1 MLPDTNLFDSL
12 VIDNPK
18 LHADSVVKRESRLF
32 PYYAGYAGSFAVG
45 AIKSLHLG
53 RQAVIL
59 DPWNGSGTTTLA
71 ARQLGNR
78 AIGQDLNP
86 VMVLVAKASLLPK
99 SESASLLPLAKALV
113 DRAPREIA
121 LAKSDP
127 LTRWLQPSAAL
138 LLRGLE
144 SEVNR
149 ALVCS
154 DAYAAMTYGAPLETA
169 SSLCALFYV
178 ALFRT
183 ARRLLI
189 DFVPTNPTWVKTPKT
204 PQARKRPDAVQVFAV
219 FMEEVDALSSRLG
232 VDSASLTDTQIA
244 IRLGNAE
251 RMQLPNHSIDAV
263 VTSPPYCT
271 RIDYAVATSIELA
284 VLRLD
289 GPGFDALR
297 RNLMGTSTVQ
307 AERVADTNKLGRACN
322 TFLEKLAAHPS
333 KASAT
338 YYLKNHQQYFLSMH
352 AAIKE
357 MHRVM
362 RPGGKALMVVQDSY
376 YKELRNDVAGIS
388 VEMAINAGFALAGRK
403 DFPSGR
409 SMVGR
414 NARAKAYL
422 ARRVTTESILCF
434 VA

>member
-1 MLPDTNLFDSL
+1 
-12 VIDNPK
+12 
-18 LHADSVVKRESRLF
+18 
-32 PYYAGYAGSFAVG
+32 
-45 AIKSLHLG
+45 
-53 RQAVIL
+53 VIL

-71 ARQLGNR
+71 ARQLGNW

-99 SESASLLPLAKALV
+99 SESASLLPLAKALIQ
-113 DRAPREIA
+113 RSPHETA
-121 LAKSDP
+121 LAKGDP
-127 LTRWLQPSAAL
+127 LTTWLQPSAAL

-149 ALVCS
+149 TLVCS
-154 DAYAAMTYGAPLETA
+154 DAYAAVTHGAPLEAA
-169 SSLCALFYV
+169 SSLSALFYV

-183 ARRLLI
+183 ARRLLV
-189 DFVPTNPTWVKTPKT
+189 DFVPTNPTWVKTPKS
-204 PQARKRPDAVQVFAV
+204 PQARKRPDAEQVFAV
-219 FMEEVDALSSRLG
+219 FLEEVEAMSSRLS
-232 VDSASLTDTQIA
+232 VSSTKLTGAQVA

-251 RMQLPNHSIDAV
+251 RLNLPDQSIDAV

-289 GPGFDALR
+289 GSGFDALR
-297 RNLMGTSTVQ
+297 RSLMGTSTVQ
-307 AERVADTNKLGRACN
+307 AENVPDTSNLGVACN
-322 TFLEKLAAHPS
+322 AFLESLAAHPS

-338 YYLKNHQQYFLSMH
+338 YYLKNHQQYFVSMH
-352 AAIKE
+352 AAISE

-362 RPGGKALMVVQDSY
+362 RSGGKSLLVVQDSY
-376 YKELRNDVAGIS
+376 YKELRNDVAAIAI
-388 VEMAINAGFALAGRK
+388 EMATNAGFRFAGRK
-403 DFPSGR
+403 DFSSGR

-422 ARRVTTESILCF
+422 ADRLTTESILCF